1 VCVYLL
7 ITIVSA
13 TKTVEPIETPF
24 GLWTWVGPK
33 NRVLG
38 EGPGPQ
44 GRGSFGE
51 NFHPIVRCK
60 EYMSVMTVRFLRS
73 SWRPSSLI
81 TMRHRS
87 NVKKRWLLSLD
98 ALRFMQLPFV
108 ALLIIVIQSSW
119 KWSAL
124 CRVQMLGHFYM
135 SIVIKNDCLTRICLL
150 HMLQYNSF
158 LLFLIIYCCL
168 QCFDAVDWASGRASG
183 L

>member
-1 VCVYLL
+1 MFHQWLSHQNCIRGGRWLWPAILCWSLELHSSTSTECYRCSVVCLCVYLL

-24 GLWTWVGPK
+24 GLWTLVGPK

-44 GRGSFGE
+44 GRGSFGG

-73 SWRPSSLI
+73 SWRQSSLI

-108 ALLIIVIQSSW
+108 ALLIIVI
-119 KWSAL
+119 
-124 CRVQMLGHFYM
+124 
-135 SIVIKNDCLTRICLL
+135 
-150 HMLQYNSF
+150 
-158 LLFLIIYCCL
+158 
-168 QCFDAVDWASGRASG
+168 
-183 L
+183 